1 MIIYIKN
8 HDFHYETECLCRLFF
23 PNDKLVISKEE
34 IDEDLD
40 EYVYTELCE
49 NKDETSFK
57 VKVKLDG
64 VIKEEHLELNI
75 IECSSQRECEI
86 ELEALLFKVLSSI
99 TGIKPPW
106 GILTGIRPVK
116 LLKSVAEEKGFEEA
130 KDYFLNKFLVSKE
143 KLDLAIKTMDEE
155 ESILKLS
162 RNDSFSLYVSIPF
175 CPSRCSYCSF
185 VSQDIDHAKKL
196 IPQYVIKLLDE
207 IKYTAGIVKKL
218 NLRLET
224 IYMGGGTPTI
234 LEAEQLQVI
243 IETIKS
249 SFDLSH
255 LREFTVEAGRPDT
268 ISKEKLEVLKKLGV
282 DRISINPQALD
293 DQVLEN
299 ISRKHTSKEVIDAY
313 NMARDLGFS
322 NINMD
327 LIAGLTGQS
336 CESFNR
342 SLLKVCSLKPDSIT
356 IHTLSMKKASAITG
370 QGKKLESSEALKVA
384 KMLDFAQ
391 ELLFKEG
398 YVPYYL
404 YRQSRMA
411 GNLENVGWAKPS
423 KQGLYNVYTMDETH
437 TILSCGAT
445 GVSKLKNPNTGKIE
459 RIFNYKFPYEY
470 INGFDEIINRKNRV
484 VSFYEEL

>member
-1 MIIYIKN
+1 MKKRVDAVYI
-8 HDFHYETECLCRLFF
+8 H
-23 PNDKLVISKEE
+23 
-34 IDEDLD
+34 
-40 EYVYTELCE
+40 
-49 NKDETSFK
+49 
-57 VKVKLDG
+57 
-64 VIKEEHLELNI
+64 
-75 IECSSQRECEI
+75 
-86 ELEALLFKVLSSI
+86 
-99 TGIKPPW
+99 
-106 GILTGIRPVK
+106 
-116 LLKSVAEEKGFEEA
+116 
-130 KDYFLNKFLVSKE
+130 
-143 KLDLAIKTMDEE
+143 
-155 ESILKLS
+155 
-162 RNDSFSLYVSIPF
+162 IPF
-175 CPSRCSYCSF
+175 CESICSYCDF
-185 VSQDIDHAKKL
+185 PKVCYQKKW
-196 IPQYVIKLLDE
+196 IKQYLNSLEKE
-207 IKYTAGIVKKL
+207 IKNNYKNELIKTVYI
-218 NLRLET
+218 
-224 IYMGGGTPTI
+224 GGGTPSSLSIDELIKLFEIISIFNIDENHEITI
-234 LEAEQLQVI
+234 ECN
-243 IETIKS
+243 IENT
-249 SFDLSH
+249 
-255 LREFTVEAGRPDT
+255 T
-268 ISKEKLEVLKKLGV
+268 KEKLEIMYKNGVNRLSFGVQTFNQKHLNLLNRNHTYNDVKK
-282 DRISINPQALD
+282 IINLAKK
-293 DQVLEN
+293 
-299 ISRKHTSKEVIDAY
+299 I
-313 NMARDLGFS
+313 GFK